1 MNKLYVGAV
10 AVVIIAAGAFYALRP
25 LKAPEISVPVA
36 PTPAVPVPT
45 ATTTETVYT
54 VISAESSVTY
64 TLGETLRGKPFT
76 VVGTTKV
83 VTGTLAMGESGP
95 SGEIK
100 IDGLTFKTDSENRDR
115 AVGRFVLEVEKP
127 ENQFIVFKI
136 DRVTGSASAVEVGG
150 WLTVHGVTKPVVFTG
165 TQEMIGEGM
174 LVVKASATV
183 KRADFGLVIPSV
195 PFVADVDEEVRL
207 DADIA
212 FAL

>member
-1 MNKLYVGAV
+1 MKKVLIALAV
-10 AVVIIAAGAFYALRP
+10 IAITAIAGTLYALRP
-25 LKAPEISVPVA
+25 LEAPA
-36 PTPAVPVPT
+36 TPTPSPEAM
-45 ATTTETVYT
+45 ETVYT
-54 VISAESSVTY
+54 VIPAESSVTY
-64 TLGETLRGKPFT
+64 TIGETLRGKPFT
-76 VVGTTKV
+76 VVGTTKA

-115 AVGRFVLEVEKP
+115 AVGRFILEVEKP

-136 DRVTGSASAVEVGG
+136 DRVTGAASAVEIGG
-150 WLTVHGVTKPVVFTG
+150 WLTVHGITKPVVFTG

-174 LVVKASATV
+174 LVIKASATV
-183 KRADFGLVIPSV
+183 KRADFNLVIPSIS
-195 PFVADVDEEVRL
+195 FVAGVDEDVQL

>member
-1 MNKLYVGAV
+1 MMIMKKLYIAL
-10 AVVIIAAGAFYALRP
+10 AAIVIVIAAGAFYALRP
-25 LKAPEISVPVA
+25 LKAPEAVTPVVPA
-36 PTPAVPVPT
+36 PA
-45 ATTTETVYT
+45 AMETTYT
-54 VISAESSVTY
+54 VIPEESSVTY

-76 VVGTTKV
+76 VVGTTKA

-115 AVGRFVLEVEKP
+115 AVGRFILEVEKP

-136 DRVTGSASAVEVGG
+136 DRVTGSTSAVEVGG
-150 WLTVHGVTKPVVFTG
+150 WLTVHGITKPVVFTG

-174 LVVKASATV
+174 LVIKASATV
-183 KRADFGLVIPSV
+183 KRADFNLVIPSIS
-195 PFVADVDEEVRL
+195 FVAGVDEDVQL